1 MKRDKLLRIQNVAK
15 EVERTS
21 APDKVSI
28 MIVERLP
35 DVLALS
41 TEEKEILAEELL
53 NQVVLE
59 QDKDPVL
66 LDLLRRRLDDHA
78 ADPASGVRWETL
90 RDRLLKR

>member
-1 MKRDKLLRIQNVAK
+1 
-15 EVERTS
+15 
-21 APDKVSI
+21 

-35 DVLALS
+35 EVLALS

-66 LDLLRRRLDDHA
+66 LDLLRRRLNDHA
-78 ADPASGVRWETL
+78 ADPQSGVRWETL
-90 RDRLLKR
+90 HDRLLKQ